1 MQWSEK
7 DAVGLHT
14 RFTGQGCPTADGTPA
29 CKFPSVAS
37 PMPPCL
43 PAPPRHFM
51 FTAVFL
57 RFLFKSE
64 AKKDI
69 LKDWV

>member
-14 RFTGQGCPTADGTPA
+14 CFTSQGCPTADGTPA

-43 PAPPRHFM
+43 PPPPTGASRS
-51 FTAVFL
+51 L
-57 RFLFKSE
+57 QSS
-64 AKKDI
+64 
-69 LKDWV
+69 